1 MRATDWGD
9 TNLPLFFRRDKA
21 DREGLDDRYE
31 GHVRVGRHRDGSD
44 IPGTQNLGHQ
54 KGGRAICRSDDADGN
69 RIFQIKAQSRRQK
82 DRREDTELG
91 SRSKKKHQ
99 RIGQQRPEIDHGA
112 DTDKKKD
119 GQSLRG
125 VDAHLKEPF
134 DDALG
139 LNTTLQGLI
148 QYP

>member
-1 MRATDWGD
+1 MHSDAAIFFCSHKPDGKGLNDW
-9 TNLPLFFRRDKA
+9 NQ
-21 DREGLDDRYE
+21 
-31 GHVRVGRHRDGSD
+31 GHVGIGSHRDRTNVRRMEHLGTRMDVGPSAAPMIPMDAASFRSNPRSTARLMAAKIPNWAPGSEKEHFG
-44 IPGTQNLGHQ
+44 IGE
-54 KGGRAICRSDDADGN
+54 KRA
-69 RIFQIKAQSRRQK
+69 
-82 DRREDTELG
+82 EV
-91 SRSKKKHQ
+91 
-99 RIGQQRPEIDHGA
+99 DHGA

-139 LNTTLQGLI
+139 LNAALQGLI